1 VAKHAYWLM
10 YNTNGSNGAVND
22 LAMSHST
29 GGQSAYLGQHFG
41 TWPTTIRNVTPGSW
55 NLSIFAT
62 LAERGTSTQLAIPAH
77 EVPTSTHHVDSH
89 TAVPPM
95 SCGLAAPAFCD
106 SFREAPQ
113 PGTRSGDLN
122 PGQWSVARIDAPF
135 TYMGSTSPQ
144 SFVEFPTVP
153 VTPCRAGLS
162 TSMPEEDTQ
171 LCDAASSAS
180 GELMTTTEAQNYG
193 LVSYRPVQPFDFTN
207 RTGKIVFDVD
217 AATGGG
223 LDKWIS
229 LFVTDQPIA
238 GASNLAQVTGLTPQN
253 GVGFNLDLNCGSPYA
268 KVGVGEVFTYAN
280 YLESTAY
287 TGTNSDPCVATSAG
301 ALNHF
306 EVDLSRQQLQVW
318 GSNPSSDGGTT
329 FPSLTLL
336 ATVPLS
342 LPFSVGYVHYQ
353 VGIRAPHKYL
363 QQFNLNAPYAVYH
376 WKNVGFDGPVTMPDR
391 VYPVADALSQGP
403 NGGEDLG
410 YELVDGTSGTPQGMY
425 TCCGL
430 TKVAPFS
437 LAGVNLAG
445 ATSAEL
451 TFDVYATQADSFNAN
466 TLAIKYRFNGGAWQT
481 PNPAPPYHTLLNQ
494 NCPLCPGGQTSENWW
509 MALAVPI
516 PLSDLVSGTNT
527 LEFTSAHAS
536 QGEPLIIANI
546 DLVVS
551 TGEEATK
558 GIPLLPPA
566 SASPTATRTAVPGK
580 GRTRKTVTERQV
592 QNGTS
597 TCKFQSSPKPVTVA
611 LCETFNNPAGIGS
624 RSGGL
629 NGVLWGVSRASG
641 NVNLGGANDAWAP
654 TQEDQCGT
662 DVQVQPENDVTICN
676 GQLVEASDDG
686 GTVTTLA
693 MYPRQPFDIAGR
705 TGTVVFDVSNNTQ
718 GSHAAWPEF
727 WYTDQPVPAPFVH
740 EATWQATPR
749 NGFGVRFAAV
759 CAAGTGA
766 DCGANCPNTNTVPV
780 FTVDSADVV
789 RDYESYDSFVGTSG
803 AMTVTRLNCVT
814 EPTAPDQL
822 NHIELRISQNEID
835 VYATN
840 AGTTGPLV
848 EIATITNV
856 NLTLTRGLIWLE
868 DVHYNGNK
876 LNTQREH
883 TFTWDNVGFDGP
895 TLPRDLGFDVN
906 DSLIGTAT
914 LQDGNIG
921 ANLGWAVPSDGTT
934 LSLSVPKVSDV
945 AQASGGLLTYTFY
958 SYSEVTISYRL
969 NNGPWH
975 AVPWPYPDNT
985 TYSWRTLAV
994 PISLSEVHTGTN
1006 TVQFRASGG
1015 AVIAN
1020 IDLIMAGAGGIV
1032 PATP

>member
-1 VAKHAYWLM
+1 
-10 YNTNGSNGAVND
+10 
-22 LAMSHST
+22 
-29 GGQSAYLGQHFG
+29 
-41 TWPTTIRNVTPGSW
+41 
-55 NLSIFAT
+55 
-62 LAERGTSTQLAIPAH
+62 
-77 EVPTSTHHVDSH
+77 
-89 TAVPPM
+89 
-95 SCGLAAPAFCD
+95 
-106 SFREAPQ
+106 
-113 PGTRSGDLN
+113 
-122 PGQWSVARIDAPF
+122 VARIDAPF

-527 LEFTSAHAS
+527 LEFTSANAS
-536 QGEPLIIANI
+536 QGYPLILANI
-546 DLVVS
+546 DLLVD
-551 TGEEATK
+551 
-558 GIPLLPPA
+558 PPPA
-566 SASPTATRTAVPGK
+566 SGTSTPVLPTATGTITPPAPSATNSPAPPTATTTSNPPTASGTTTPVLPTATRTITPPAPSATSSPVGTPS
-580 GRTRKTVTERQV
+580 
-592 QNGTS
+592 GTS
-597 TCKFQSSPKPVTVA
+597 ACKLGSAPQPVSVA
-611 LCETFNNPAGIGS
+611 FCETFNNPAGIGS

-629 NGVLWGVSRASG
+629 NGVLWGVSRATG

-676 GQLVEASDDG
+676 GQLVEGTDDG

-705 TGTVVFDVSNNTQ
+705 TGTVVFDVSNDTQ

-759 CAAGTGA
+759 CAAGAGA
-766 DCGANCPNTNTVPV
+766 DCGAACPNTNTVPV

-789 RDYESYDSFVGTSG
+789 RDYESYDSFVGTNG
-803 AMTVTRLNCVT
+803 AMTVTDLNCVT
-814 EPTAPDQL
+814 ESTSPGQM

-848 EIATITNV
+848 EIAMITNA

-876 LNTQREH
+876 FNTQREH

-906 DSLIGTAT
+906 DSLSGSAT
-914 LQDGNIG
+914 LQDGNTG
-921 ANLGWAVPSDGTT
+921 VNLGWAVPSDGTS
-934 LSLSVPKVSDV
+934 LSLTVPNVSGI
-945 AQASGGLLTYTFY
+945 AQASAGLLTYTFY
-958 SYSEVTISYRL
+958 SYSEVTINYRL

-994 PISLSEVHTGTN
+994 PINLSEVQTGTN

-1020 IDLIMAGAGGIV
+1020 VDLIMAGAGGIV
-1032 PATP
+1032 PATS